1 MLLADQPI
9 PVYTDLSTLY
19 GSLGSSLNHAER
31 WDTLVRE
38 FTHRFGR
45 PPTYIARAPGR
56 VKFVFFFL
64 FGNISPSLTYFN
76 SVLLVYP
83 LSTIVLPI
91 GKLHTFD
98 QINQVNTSIT
108 PSLGFYQPQSNA
120 IS

>member
-19 GSLGSSLNHAER
+19 SSLGSSLNHAER

-56 VKFVFFFL
+56 VKSVFFF
-64 FGNISPSLTYFN
+64 FSEYFPF
-76 SVLLVYP
+76 SHLL
-83 LSTIVLPI
+83 
-91 GKLHTFD
+91 
-98 QINQVNTSIT
+98 
-108 PSLGFYQPQSNA
+108 
-120 IS
+120 

>member
-19 GSLGSSLNHAER
+19 SSLGSSLNHAER

-56 VKFVFFFL
+56 VKFVFFFFL
-64 FGNISPSLTYFN
+64 FGIFP
-76 SVLLVYP
+76 LLP
-83 LSTIVLPI
+83 PT
-91 GKLHTFD
+91 
-98 QINQVNTSIT
+98 
-108 PSLGFYQPQSNA
+108 
-120 IS
+120 